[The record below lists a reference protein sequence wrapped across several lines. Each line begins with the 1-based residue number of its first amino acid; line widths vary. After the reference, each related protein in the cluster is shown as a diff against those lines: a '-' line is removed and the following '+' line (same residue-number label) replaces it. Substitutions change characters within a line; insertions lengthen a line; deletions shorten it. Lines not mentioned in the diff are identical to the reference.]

1 MQPQVCCERRG
12 PQAGSSLVC
21 GAGAALG
28 VQRLSR
34 RQASPT
40 TALLT
45 RPNRPATKARPSPEA
60 REREREGARA
70 GRRGPGVVQHGVVG
84 GGKGLRGEGRR
95 AQVVDAEGGMVEGR
109 RMAIGAQVGDGSPT
123 RRGKEARRGGRSRCG
138 GGAGGAKRDFTQAV
152 QGHKQAQADSS
163 RASRT
168 PWE

>member
-60 REREREGARA
+60 GERERDGAREGTDGLTCA
-70 GRRGPGVVQHGVVG
+70 CIVLSLDFEKRVGRFAKQ
-84 GGKGLRGEGRR
+84 
-95 AQVVDAEGGMVEGR
+95 
-109 RMAIGAQVGDGSPT
+109 GAYA
-123 RRGKEARRGGRSRCG
+123 ARETLV
-138 GGAGGAKRDFTQAV
+138 A
-152 QGHKQAQADSS
+152 
-163 RASRT
+163 
-168 PWE
+168 